1 VQRSACAPV
10 PSLFSKKTLTIRI
23 NEKLSWLELRQR
35 AQDAIPMFD
44 CRHTAPGR
52 SLKVINLMRAAL
64 EEAWAQLEHEVQQR
78 TSKVALAKRILRAA
92 SAGERAPARLRA
104 AALGNVGILYH

>member
-1 VQRSACAPV
+1 
-10 PSLFSKKTLTIRI
+10 
-23 NEKLSWLELRQR
+23 
-35 AQDAIPMFD
+35 
-44 CRHTAPGR
+44 
-52 SLKVINLMRAAL
+52 MRAAL

>member
-1 VQRSACAPV
+1 MSIPNPRLLAKQLFNQLAVCNLVQRSACAPV

-64 EEAWAQLEHEVQQR
+64 EEAWAQL
-78 TSKVALAKRILRAA
+78 
-92 SAGERAPARLRA
+92 
-104 AALGNVGILYH
+104 